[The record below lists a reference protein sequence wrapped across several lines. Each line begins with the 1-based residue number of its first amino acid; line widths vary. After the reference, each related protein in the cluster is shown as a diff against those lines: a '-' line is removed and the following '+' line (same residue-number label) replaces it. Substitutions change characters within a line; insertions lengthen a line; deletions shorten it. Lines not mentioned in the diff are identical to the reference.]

1 MPRPTVLVA
10 LASATL
16 LAGAACSSKPDKSG
30 ESSGSGSAAPAA
42 PARAAAKA
50 PPPPPPKPATTLA
63 QIQKW
68 APATTHV
75 EPSTLTVPGVD
86 LFTLTDSRPSADDEV
101 APFKVAGVSGGAGGK
116 IVEGR
121 DLVRAAIDAKA
132 DKRAIAQVALWVA
145 EDDGEIL
152 QAAKT
157 REQHKA
163 KVTPP
168 TVTKNTLSF
177 WVLTTDVPP
186 QLEHG
191 KLDLTTGDL
200 ELKTQPV
207 RRDLAI
213 SNALRTL
220 TSPSIS
226 RHVHAI
232 KALADNC
239 TDARARQSLLGS
251 LSNHPRAI
259 TRAAIADEAPRC
271 GAPAVDALIYAMERD
286 RSGLVRTRAASALGK
301 LGDARARPALA
312 KAARGED
319 ADLAWTAGNALKKI
333 H

>member
-10 LASATL
+10 VASAIL
-16 LAGAACSSKPDKSG
+16 LVGAACSSKPDKAGDST
-30 ESSGSGSAAPAA
+30 GSAAAA
-42 PARAAAKA
+42 PAGPKAAAKA

-68 APATTHV
+68 APPNTHV
-75 EPSTLTVPGVD
+75 EPSTVTVPGID
-86 LFTLTDSRPSADDEV
+86 LFTLADSRSSADDEV
-101 APFKVAGVSGGAGGK
+101 APFKVAGVSGGPGGK

-121 DLVRAAIDAKA
+121 DLVRAAIEGKA
-132 DKRAIAQVALWVA
+132 DKRTIAQVALWVV

-157 REQHKA
+157 RDQRKA
-163 KVTPP
+163 KVAPP

-200 ELKTQPV
+200 ELTSPPV
-207 RRDLAI
+207 RRDIAI

-220 TSPSIS
+220 TSPSVS

-232 KALADNC
+232 KALADVC
-239 TDARARQSLLGS
+239 TEARARQSLLSS
-251 LSNHPRAI
+251 LANHPRAR

-271 GAPAVDALIYAMERD
+271 GAPAVDALINVMEHD

-301 LGDARARPALA
+301 LGDSRARPALA

-319 ADLAWTAGNALKKI
+319 ADLAWTANNALKKI